1 MANATE
7 RSETPAADRSEW
19 TITSTC
25 RICRAAWNL
34 APGIIAAKANGQAVF
49 TRQPETEEET
59 MQAWRAALACPTGS
73 VLAPKGLKMPEH
85 VFPQLLAENTYRLGY
100 NDNSTAG
107 AHPFFIRSKAGLNFL
122 IDGPR
127 YVPKLVEFMEQQG
140 GLDHVLLTHRDDVGA
155 SAKYAEHFGAPLWIH
170 ENDREASPEATNI
183 LSGYEIS
190 EPIEGV
196 TVIPIPGHTIGSV
209 AFLID
214 EKLFVG
220 DSLNW
225 ELNEKKLWTNP
236 LRCWD
241 DWDMQRRSLKRLQ
254 DFHFTHVFAGHG
266 GSIGFTHERMQAELA
281 KCLAALEDT
290 TWQPLTHLPNGVPIP
305 DEWKVLWATVVPG
318 VKTDFFAAVGK
329 A

>member
-1 MANATE
+1 MANTTE
-7 RSETPAADRSEW
+7 VTDPAAGDRSAW

-34 APGIIAAKANGQAVF
+34 APGIIGAKQDGKAAF
-49 TRQPETEEET
+49 MRQPETEDET

-73 VLAPKGLKMPEH
+73 ILAPKGLKMPEH
-85 VFPQLLAENTYRLGY
+85 VFPQLLTESTYRLGY

-155 SAKYAEHFGAPLWIH
+155 AARYAEHFGAPLWIH
-170 ENDREASPEATNI
+170 ENDRSASPEATNI
-183 LSGYEIS
+183 LTGYEIS
-190 EPIEGV
+190 EPIESV

-220 DSLNW
+220 DSLSW

-254 DFHFTHVFAGHG
+254 DFRFTYILAGHG
-266 GSIGFTHERMQAELA
+266 GSIGFPHERMQAELA
-281 KCLAALEDT
+281 KCLEGLEQT

-305 DEWKVLWATVVPG
+305 EEWKVLWATVVPG
-318 VKTDFFAAVGK
+318 VKADFFAAVGR